1 LDTLISQEESAMVKI
16 VTDTTSGLPYHLAE
30 EYDIAILPQI
40 IIFGEKSYRDDTEL
54 DTRTSLEKLRAS
66 PTLPK
71 TAAPPPDLYI
81 PIFERLAAEGH
92 TIICLHPSTELSGTV
107 RSATVAARDFPDA
120 DIRVVDTRTLAGPLA
135 AMVLLVARWA
145 REGADA
151 DTILARVHDLMP
163 RQRIYFVVDTL
174 EYLHKG
180 GRIGGAR
187 ALLGGLLRI
196 KPILTL
202 RDGRVE
208 PLEQQRTKRRALA
221 RLRELALDECPRS
234 ADAHLCV
241 MHADAEMEALSMAA
255 DFAEA
260 LGVPEVPI
268 YGMPPAIIVHAG
280 PGVLGAGF
288 FAAQA

>member
-1 LDTLISQEESAMVKI
+1 MVKI
-16 VTDTTSGLPYHLAE
+16 ITDTTSGLPRHLAE
-30 EYDIAILPQI
+30 EYDILILPQI
-40 IIFGEKSYRDDTEL
+40 IIFGEEAYRDDTEL
-54 DTRTSLEKLRAS
+54 DTPTFLEKLRAA
-66 PTLPK
+66 PDLPK
-71 TAAPPPDLYI
+71 TAAPPPDLCI
-81 PIFERLAAEGH
+81 PIFERLVAEDH

-107 RSATVAARDFPDA
+107 RSATVASRDFPDA
-120 DIRVVDTRTLAGPLA
+120 DIRVVDTRTIAGPLA
-135 AMVLLVARWA
+135 AMALLAAQWA

-151 DTILARVHDLMP
+151 DTILARVQDLIA

-180 GRIGGAR
+180 GRIGGAT
-187 ALLGGLLRI
+187 ALLGGLLQV

-221 RLRELALDECPRS
+221 RLRELVSEECPRS

-241 MHADAEMEALSMAA
+241 MHADAAVEAQSMAT
-255 DFAEA
+255 DFAAA
-260 LGVPEVPI
+260 LGVPEIPI
-268 YGMPPAIIVHAG
+268 YEMPPAVVVHAG

-288 FAAQA
+288 FVAQV